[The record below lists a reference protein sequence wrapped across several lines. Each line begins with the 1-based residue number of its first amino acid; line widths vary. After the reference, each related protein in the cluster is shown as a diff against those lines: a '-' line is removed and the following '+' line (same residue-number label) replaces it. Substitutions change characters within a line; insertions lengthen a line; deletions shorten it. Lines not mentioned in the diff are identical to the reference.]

1 MRRSAATGALAAAL
15 ACLGLPAGLPAQVPT
30 LVLPKASQ
38 RATVSQTIGLTEIGL
53 TYDRPLVNGREIW
66 GRLVPY
72 DSVWRA
78 GANENTVIAFSSPVR
93 VGGRELPAG
102 RYGVHMIPTAGEWT
116 VILSRRRMLGEA
128 SATIRRKM
136 SCG

>member
-1 MRRSAATGALAAAL
+1 MRRSAATRALAAAL

-78 GANENTVIAFSSPVR
+78 GANRIRSSRSARRCGWGDGSCPPAATAF
-93 VGGRELPAG
+93 
-102 RYGVHMIPTAGEWT
+102 T
-116 VILSRRRMLGEA
+116 
-128 SATIRRKM
+128 
-136 SCG
+136 